1 MFKKHLL
8 ALVCIC
14 ISPAVIAT
22 PSVPQSSNTISYN
35 LFLIPSHAVDKTV
48 STISN
53 QLKQQQLSSLYS
65 QGFLPHITLYLTEY
79 PTKNLNL
86 LKQQAQQLANQ
97 WHSFDLT
104 LDHIQRTKGNWLML
118 DVNNTPELQRLADT
132 AAIMVAPLR
141 TMDPKIPTWVSHYP
155 EKLAAFQRYGSPN
168 VFTNFEPHI
177 TLLAQSDPHKLTQFM
192 TNYGDQFQPVH
203 FKALGIG
210 IAAVNS
216 NGQAKVEIASYS
228 FPK

>member
-14 ISPAVIAT
+14 ISPAVIAN
-22 PSVPQSSNTISYN
+22 PSVPQPSNTISYN
-35 LFLIPSHAVDKTV
+35 LFLIPNHTVDKTV

-53 QLKQQQLSSLYS
+53 QLKQQQLVSLYS

-86 LKQQAQQLANQ
+86 LKQQAQQLASQ
-97 WHSFDLT
+97 WHRFDLT
-104 LDHIQRTKGNWLML
+104 LDNIQRTKGNWLML

-141 TMDPKIPTWVSHYP
+141 TMEPKIPTWVSHYP

-168 VFTNFEPHI
+168 VFMNFEPHI
-177 TLLAQSDPHKLTQFM
+177 TLLPQTEPQKLTQFM
-192 TNYGDQFQPVH
+192 TDYGDQFQPVH

-216 NGQAKVEIASYS
+216 NGQAKAVIASYS

>member
-8 ALVCIC
+8 ALACIC
-14 ISPAVIAT
+14 ISPAAIAS

-79 PTKNLNL
+79 PAKNLNL

-177 TLLAQSDPHKLTQFM
+177 TLLAQSDPQKLTQFM
-192 TNYGDQFQPVH
+192 ADYGDKFQSVN

-216 NGQAKVEIASYS
+216 NGQAKAVIARYS
-228 FPK
+228 FAK

>member
-8 ALVCIC
+8 ALACIC
-14 ISPAVIAT
+14 ISPAAIAS

-79 PTKNLNL
+79 PAKNLNL
-86 LKQQAQQLANQ
+86 LKQQAHQLANQ

-168 VFTNFEPHI
+168 VFMNFEPHI
-177 TLLAQSDPHKLTQFM
+177 TLLPQTDPQKLTQFM
-192 TNYGDQFQPVH
+192 ANYGAQFQPMY

-216 NGQAKVEIASYS
+216 NGQAKAEIASYS